1 MARVF
6 DWHQP
11 AKLFFWPASDG
22 ADEAAIYP
30 TLGDA
35 LQASGEGD
43 LSVAWI
49 VTRNGD
55 ILSPRLIQS
64 LREERAQVPR
74 RRRSVAQ
81 SVFGWAKAA

>member
-1 MARVF
+1 MTRVF
-6 DWHQP
+6 EWHEP

-30 TLGDA
+30 TLTDA
-35 LQASGEGD
+35 LQAAGEGD
-43 LSVAWI
+43 LSEAWI

-55 ILSPRLIQS
+55 ILSPQLIRS
-64 LREERAQVPR
+64 LRDEKVQEPR

-81 SVFGWAKAA
+81 SVFAWAKAA